1 MILTLLNC
9 SEGFKTLVKE
19 MTEDVVEMARKLE
32 FKVEPED
39 KTELLHSHDKTLTNE
54 EPLLMDEQRKWLL
67 EMDSTPGKGAIQ
79 VAEMITKDLEYY
91 IHLVAKAV
99 AGFGSTDSSF
109 ERSSIVCK
117 ILLNSL
123 HAAEKSLMKGR
134 VNQCNKLHCC
144 LIFRNCHSHPSLQQ
158 PPA

>member
-54 EPLLMDEQRKWLL
+54 ELLLMDEQRKWLL
-67 EMDSTPGKGAIQ
+67 EMDSIPGKGAIQ

-109 ERSSIVCK
+109 ERSSIVGK
-117 ILLNSL
+117 TPPNSI
-123 HAAEKSLMKGR
+123 ACYREIGCERR
-134 VNQCNKLHCC
+134 VNQCRKL
-144 LIFRNCHSHPSLQQ
+144 LWGVLTVAQWK
-158 PPA
+158 